1 VLTRADHRVLSK
13 EMIALLQREGCV
25 SYGAL
30 KREFTLDDD
39 HLEDLKAELI
49 EAKRLAVDEDG
60 KVLVWTGQERPA
72 SSGSGNTGRV
82 PVLGNIMPTGA
93 DIIMDTPISITRT
106 DRPKPKPRDTELGF
120 GRLFTDHMFLMD
132 CAADRG
138 WHNPRVVPYGPL
150 TLAPSAA
157 VFHYSQEIF
166 EGLKAYRSPRD
177 TILLFRPDMNAAR
190 LNRSAARLCMPSVD
204 EAFFLT
210 VLKTLVSVERD
221 WVPHAPGT
229 SLYIRPTMIAT
240 EAFLGVRPSQTYCF
254 FIILSPVGAY
264 YAEGFN
270 PVKILVEDQFVRAV
284 KGGTGAAKTGGN
296 YAASLAAG
304 EEAHRKGF
312 SQVLWLDGVERQ
324 YIEEVGSM
332 NIAFVINGELVTPPL
347 TGSILEGVTRDTV
360 IQLAKDWGMR
370 VIERPITITEV
381 FTAAHNKRLSE
392 IFGMGTAAVISPVSE
407 LSYKDWSVT
416 INSGKVGP
424 LAHRLFDEISAI
436 QRGLKPDPHGWVVE
450 VEA

>member
-1 VLTRADHRVLSK
+1 
-13 EMIALLQREGCV
+13 
-25 SYGAL
+25 
-30 KREFTLDDD
+30 
-39 HLEDLKAELI
+39 
-49 EAKRLAVDEDG
+49 
-60 KVLVWTGQERPA
+60 
-72 SSGSGNTGRV
+72 
-82 PVLGNIMPTGA
+82 
-93 DIIMDTPISITRT
+93 MDTPISITRT
-106 DRPKPKPRDTELGF
+106 ERPKPKPRDTELGF
-120 GRLFTDHMFLMD
+120 GRFFTDHMFLMD
-132 CAADRG
+132 CAADSG
-138 WHNPRVVPYGPL
+138 WYDPRVVPYGPL
-150 TLAPSAA
+150 TLDPSAA

-177 TILLFRPDMNAAR
+177 TILLFQPDMNAAR
-190 LNRSAARLCMPSVD
+190 FNRSATRLCMPLID
-204 EAFFLT
+204 ENVFVTAM
-210 VLKTLVSVERD
+210 KTLVSVERD
-221 WVPHAPGT
+221 WVPYAPGT

-264 YAEGFN
+264 YAEGFS
-270 PVKILVEDQFVRAV
+270 PVKILVEDRYVRSV

-312 SQVLWLDGVERQ
+312 AQVLWLDGVERQ

-332 NIAFVINGELVTPPL
+332 NIVFVIDDELITPPL
-347 TGSILEGVTRDTV
+347 TGSILEGVTRNTV
-360 IQLAKDWGMR
+360 IQLAKDWGIR

-381 FTAAHNKRLSE
+381 FTTAHNERLSE

-407 LSYKDWSVT
+407 LSYKDQSVA

-424 LAHRLFDEISAI
+424 LAQRLFDEIAAI

-450 VEA
+450 VAA